1 MGSQNIYEYKKV
13 DQITVKF
20 KDEESHVLK
29 NKVNEV
35 VVEYNHMAK
44 DLELYKKA
52 YKDLA
57 LRVKELEDNN
67 VN

>member
-20 KDEESHVLK
+20 KDEESRILK

-57 LRVKELEDNN
+57 LRVEALENEN
-67 VN
+67 K